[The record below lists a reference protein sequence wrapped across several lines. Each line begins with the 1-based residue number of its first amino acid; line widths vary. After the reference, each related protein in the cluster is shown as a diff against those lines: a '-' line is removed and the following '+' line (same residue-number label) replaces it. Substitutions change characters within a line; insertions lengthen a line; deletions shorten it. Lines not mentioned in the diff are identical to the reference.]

1 MNVGRG
7 FIPRRGC
14 GVWEKIPCGDLRR
27 DVKSRP
33 TDLRR
38 HIKCR
43 PTGLRRDIKVRHT
56 DVRRDVKFRRTDLLY
71 TSF

>member
-27 DVKSRP
+27 D
-33 TDLRR
+33 
-38 HIKCR
+38 
-43 PTGLRRDIKVRHT
+43 IKVRPM
-56 DVRRDVKFRRTDLLY
+56 DLRRDVKFRRMDFWAHVKCG
-71 TSF
+71 SMR